1 MKEREYLHL
10 KRQIEAEYRE
20 KMQALD
26 LVWRMAGK
34 PEQRAGRFPRNA
46 IQQLVRTFVSE
57 WRDGDFS
64 VDEVFKY
71 LRQQAPSAVL
81 NRSSVS
87 KALRRLVL
95 NRELEITAQGKGS
108 KPSQYRRVE
117 GGSKAA

>member
-1 MKEREYLHL
+1 MREREYLHL

-20 KMQALD
+20 KMEALD

-34 PEQRAGRFPRNA
+34 PEQRAGRLPRTA
-46 IQQLVRTFVSE
+46 IQQLVRTFVSG

-64 VDEVFKY
+64 VDEVFNY
-71 LRQQAPSAVL
+71 LRNQAPSAVL
-81 NRSSVS
+81 NRSSLS

-95 NRELEITAQGKGS
+95 NRELEITSQGKGS
-108 KPSQYRRVE
+108 KPSRYRRVE